1 MVLLLDLL
9 PALLLPG
16 SWGGGGGLSICK
28 EKYGYPIRKKHDWS
42 NLLNT
47 STDKPWTDGMTGI
60 RHSEPVPCSP
70 PVASAY
76 APKLAGK
83 GNSPLYTV
91 STAQ

>member
-1 MVLLLDLL
+1 
-9 PALLLPG
+9 
-16 SWGGGGGLSICK
+16 
-28 EKYGYPIRKKHDWS
+28 HDWS

-60 RHSEPVPCSP
+60 RHSEPVPCAFKKNCSP